1 MRILGSLSSVLRR
14 GMRGVVT
21 ETLSVLA
28 LLGFAVV
35 VALLS
40 TAVF

>member
-1 MRILGSLSSVLRR
+1 MFGSLSAVLRR
-14 GMRGVVT
+14 GMRGVAT
-21 ETLSVLA
+21 EALAVLA

-40 TAVF
+40 TTVF